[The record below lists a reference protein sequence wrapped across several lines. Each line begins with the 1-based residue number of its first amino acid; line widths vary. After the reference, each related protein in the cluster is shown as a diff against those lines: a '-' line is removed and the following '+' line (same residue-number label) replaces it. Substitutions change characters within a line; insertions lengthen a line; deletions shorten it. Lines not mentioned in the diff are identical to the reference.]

1 MEKLSLAIK
10 EIRNRIPELELCLQE
25 PMRNHCSFRIGGPA
39 TAMVFPKSI
48 EEVQRLCTLLRE
60 LGVRPFIMGNGT
72 NLLVEDGPFEHIVIK
87 FGEKFSTVQQLD
99 GCKLEAE
106 CGISLA
112 RLAVTARDL
121 GFAGLEFAHGIPG
134 TLGGAISMN
143 AGAYGGEIKD
153 VVTETMYLDEDCHLH
168 TICGDAHEFSYR
180 HSVFSNQDWL
190 ILRSCIALTQGDPA
204 QISAQM
210 QELMEKRRNS
220 QPLDRPSAGSTFKR
234 PVDGY
239 AAALIDQAGLKG
251 YTVGGAQVS
260 EKHAGFV
267 INRGDA
273 TFADVL
279 QIIGDI
285 QEVVMRTYGIALEPE
300 VRIIRNG

>member
-1 MEKLSLAIK
+1 METLSLAVK
-10 EIRNRIPELELCLQE
+10 EIQTRLPELELCLQE

-39 TAMVFPKSI
+39 AAMALPKSI
-48 EEVQRLCTLLRE
+48 EEVQALCTLLRK
-60 LGVRPFIMGNGT
+60 LGIRPFVMGNGT
-72 NLLVEDGPFEHIVIK
+72 NLLVEDRPFEHIVIK
-87 FGEKFSTVQQLD
+87 FGEKLSAIRHSNN
-99 GCKLEAE
+99 CEIEAE
-106 CGISLA
+106 CGVSLA
-112 RLAVTARDL
+112 RLAVNARDL
-121 GFAGLEFAHGIPG
+121 GLTGMEFAHGIPG

-143 AGAYGGEIKD
+143 AGAYGGEMKD
-153 VVTETMYLDEDCHLH
+153 IVTETLYLDENCQLQTLRGSMHN
-168 TICGDAHEFSYR
+168 FSYR
-180 HSVFSNQDWL
+180 HSAFSDQNWM
-190 ILRSCIALTQGDPA
+190 ILRSRVKLEMGNVE
-204 QISAQM
+204 QISARM

-220 QPLDRPSAGSTFKR
+220 QPLDKPSAGSTFKR

-273 TFADVL
+273 TFDDVL

-300 VRIIRNG
+300 VRILRN